1 LKKDKYKLC
10 KFPYN
15 ITKNKSKKYLK
26 KILDFII
33 KEEKKFKN

>member
-1 LKKDKYKLC
+1 LKKNKYKLC
-10 KFPYN
+10 KLSYN

-33 KEEKKFKN
+33 KEEKNAKN